1 LAKNT
6 PIFFPTLGPELVV
19 SFSFR
24 TAPEILFGAGTV
36 DQAPLLAARFGK
48 RCLLVTGKHSLHRSG
63 QLARLEESLRRDGA
77 IAIHY
82 VVDGEPDLDIVDA
95 CARIA
100 RENHCDVVLA
110 VGGGSVLDA
119 AKAAA
124 ALATNEGLAID
135 YVEAVGKGRTIEK
148 QPLPFIAVPTTAG
161 SGSEVTKNAV
171 LRVPELRVK
180 RSIRSD
186 SMIPRIAI
194 IDPALIA
201 SAPRSVAASSGLD
214 ALTHLIEAYLSKGA
228 QPMTDALV
236 IPGIAMA
243 YRALWALAEDRTN
256 PETHDSM
263 ALAALWGGIAL
274 ANAGLGAVHGLVA
287 PLGGFCLVPHGAGCG
302 CLLPAT
308 FAANVHALRAR
319 APSSPALARADHVA
333 RILLGDEQSEKSP
346 EHAAREL
353 ERLRR
358 ALDVPP
364 LSIYGVSEA
373 DFAGIIAGSR
383 AGSMRNNPIEL
394 TDAEL
399 ESILRQSTMPAS
411 T

>member
-1 LAKNT
+1 MN
-6 PIFFPTLGPELVV
+6 
-19 SFSFR
+19 FSFR
-24 TAPEILFGAGTV
+24 TAPEILFGAGTLLH
-36 DQAPLLAARFGK
+36 APTLAARYGK
-48 RCLLVTGKHSLHRSG
+48 RCLFVTGKHSLTRSG
-63 QLARLEESLRRDGA
+63 QLPRLEEALKHNGVES
-77 IAIHY
+77 IHCI
-82 VVDGEPDLDIVDA
+82 VDVEPDLAIVDT
-95 CARIA
+95 CARLA

-110 VGGGSVLDA
+110 VGGGSVVDA

-124 ALATNEGLAID
+124 ALATNDGAAID
-135 YVEAVGKGRTIEK
+135 YVEAVGKGRNIEK
-148 QPLPFIAVPTTAG
+148 IPLPLIAVPTTAG

-186 SMIPRIAI
+186 SMIPRVAI
-194 IDPALIA
+194 IDPALMA

-236 IPGIAMA
+236 IPGISMA
-243 YRALWALAEDRTN
+243 YRSLWALAEDRTN
-256 PETHDSM
+256 AESADSM

-308 FAANVHALRAR
+308 FAMNVQALRTR
-319 APSSPALARADHVA
+319 APDSLALARTDHIARLLLSENDTNPTPEQVA
-333 RILLGDEQSEKSP
+333 
-346 EHAAREL
+346 AEL

-358 ALDVPP
+358 HLDVPP
-364 LSIYGVSEA
+364 LSTYGVSEA
-373 DFAGIIAGSR
+373 DFARIIAGSR
-383 AGSMRNNPIEL
+383 AGSMRHNPIEL
-394 TDAEL
+394 TDREL
-399 ESILRQSTMPAS
+399 EMILRQSTVLAS